1 MNLRNSFLIL
11 FSFVLLLSCAGN
23 KPQPAKVAPDLKTM
37 DMPVDT
43 LVHKGTL
50 ANGLTY
56 YLRHNAKPAKRVEL
70 RLVVNAGSIL
80 ENDLQQGLAHL
91 CEHMAF
97 NGSKHFH
104 KQALVNYLESIGM
117 RFGADLNAYT
127 SFDETVYKL
136 QIPTDDEE
144 ILKKGFWV
152 LQDWAQNVTY
162 DDEEIDKERGVVIEE
177 WRLGRGAQMRML
189 DKQLPIM
196 FKGSKY
202 AHRLPIGQ
210 KAVLDTFKHETLR
223 SFYKTWYHPA
233 LMAVVVTGDLDI
245 PKMEALVHE
254 NFDALTNPQPL
265 PVRKTF
271 DVPDHKETLYAIAS
285 DPEAQYSVVS
295 LNNGYPAEDESTI
308 KAYREGIVERLFT
321 GMFNS
326 RLQEL
331 GQSEDPPFLY
341 GYGYKGG
348 FIRPFK
354 SYSLTAVVKPGGISR
369 GLEAIMTEAR
379 RIEQFGFTGSE
390 LMREKMSALRSMKK
404 SFLERDKQESG
415 RYADEYIRNF
425 LTKESIP
432 GISFEYEMYQKF
444 LPGITLKEV
453 DALADKWVKPHNR
466 VVIVSVPEKEGL
478 AVPTEA
484 GLKQVLV
491 DAQKTK
497 ISAYKDNAL
506 DQPLLAVK
514 PKAGKVVKENHIKD
528 LDLTEW
534 TLSNG
539 VKVVLKPT
547 DFKNDEIVMSSFS
560 PGGASQA
567 STEDLTAAQM
577 AASIVAQSGFG
588 PFNQM
593 QLQKQL
599 AGKVVRV
606 NMGIG
611 ELTEAFY
618 GSTTPQDLKTMLQ
631 LLYLEFTAPREDS
644 TAYNAYLGQMNA
656 FLQNKGASPESI
668 YQDSVLVTF
677 TGHHPRY
684 KPLTME
690 TLKEM
695 DLQKSLAF
703 YKDRYA
709 DAGDFTFFFAGNF
722 DLKTIRPLI
731 ETYLGGLPS
740 TGRKETWKD
749 VTFDYPAQKVEN
761 IFHKGIEPKSQNTI
775 IFSGNIPWSEDNI
788 VLLNALTNVLNIKLR
803 ERLREDKSGTYG
815 VGVRASV
822 SHFPRQR
829 YKITISFGCDP
840 KRVDEL
846 TSEMFSQID
855 SLQQFGLDNSY
866 LDKVKNISQREFEK
880 NVKRNNFWLSKMKY
894 VYFNQIDPENIL
906 KRNERVHKL
915 TMKEIQDAAK
925 KYFNKDKYVRVV
937 VLPEK

>member
-1 MNLRNSFLIL
+1 MNLQKSFLIL

-104 KQALVNYLESIGM
+104 KQELVNYLESIGM

-144 ILKKGFWV
+144 ILKKGFLV

-233 LMAVVVTGDLDI
+233 LMAVVVSGDLDI
-245 PKMEALVHE
+245 SKMEALVHE
-254 NFDALTNPQPL
+254 NFDSLTNPQPL
-265 PVRKTF
+265 PERKTF
-271 DVPDHKETLYAIAS
+271 GVPDHEETLFAIAS

-295 LNNGYPAEDESTI
+295 MNNGYPAEDESTI

-321 GMFNS
+321 GMFNK

-369 GLEAIMTEAR
+369 GLEAIITEAR
-379 RIEQFGFTGSE
+379 RIEQFGFTESE

-425 LTKESIP
+425 LTKEPIP
-432 GISFEYEMYQKF
+432 GIAFEYEMYQKF

-466 VVIVSVPEKEGL
+466 VVVVSVPEKEGL

-484 GLKQVLV
+484 ELKQVLAN
-491 DAQKTK
+491 AQKTK

-547 DFKNDEIVMSSFS
+547 DFKNDEIVMSSYS

-567 STEDLTAAQM
+567 ATEDLTAAQM
-577 AASIVAQSGFG
+577 AANIAAQSGFG
-588 PFNQM
+588 PFDQM

-618 GSTTPQDLKTMLQ
+618 GSTTPQDLETMLQ

-644 TAYNAYLGQMNA
+644 TAYNALMGQMSA

-677 TGHHPRY
+677 SGHHPRY
-684 KPLTME
+684 KPFTME

-695 DLQKSLAF
+695 DLQKSIAF
-703 YKDRYA
+703 YKDRFA

-740 TGRKETWKD
+740 SGRKETWKD
-749 VTFDYPAQKVEN
+749 VTFDYPANKVEN
-761 IFHKGIEPKSQNTI
+761 VFHKGIEPKSQNTI
-775 IFSGNIPWSEDNI
+775 IFSGDIAWSEDNV
-788 VLLNALTNVLNIKLR
+788 VLLNA
-803 ERLREDKSGTYG
+803 
-815 VGVRASV
+815 
-822 SHFPRQR
+822 
-829 YKITISFGCDP
+829 
-840 KRVDEL
+840 
-846 TSEMFSQID
+846 
-855 SLQQFGLDNSY
+855 
-866 LDKVKNISQREFEK
+866 
-880 NVKRNNFWLSKMKY
+880 
-894 VYFNQIDPENIL
+894 
-906 KRNERVHKL
+906 
-915 TMKEIQDAAK
+915 
-925 KYFNKDKYVRVV
+925 
-937 VLPEK
+937 

>member
-1 MNLRNSFLIL
+1 MNFKNGILIL
-11 FSFVLLLSCAGN
+11 FSIGLLFSCAGN
-23 KPQPAKVAPDLKTM
+23 KPQPAKAVLDWTTLP
-37 DMPVDT
+37 MPVDS

-56 YLRHNAKPAKRVEL
+56 YLRQNPKPAKRVEL

-104 KQALVNYLESIGM
+104 KQGLVNYLESIGM

-233 LMAVVVTGDLDI
+233 LMAVVVSGDLDLA
-245 PKMEALVHE
+245 KMEALVHE
-254 NFDALTNPQPL
+254 NFDSLTNPQPL
-265 PVRKTF
+265 PERKTF
-271 DVPDHKETLYAIAS
+271 GVPDHKETLFAIAS

-295 LNNGYPAEDESTI
+295 MNNGYPAEDESTT

-321 GMFNS
+321 GMLNK
-326 RLQEL
+326 RMQEL
-331 GQSEDPPFLY
+331 GQSENPPFLY

-354 SYSLTAVVKPGGISR
+354 NYSLTAVVKPGGIDR
-369 GLEAIMTEAR
+369 GLETLITEAR
-379 RIEQFGFTGSE
+379 RIEQFGFTDSE
-390 LMREKMSALRSMKK
+390 LAREKMNALRSIKK

-425 LTKESIP
+425 LTKEPIP
-432 GISFEYEMYQKF
+432 GIAFEYELYQHF

-453 DALADKWVKPHNR
+453 NALAEKWVKPHNR
-466 VVIVSVPEKEGL
+466 VVVVSVPEKEGL
-478 AVPTEA
+478 PVPTESE
-484 GLKQVLV
+484 LKQVLS
-491 DAQKTK
+491 DAQH
-497 ISAYKDNAL
+497 IAVSAYTDDAL
-506 DQPLLAVK
+506 DQPLLAHT
-514 PKAGKVVKENHIKD
+514 PKAGTVVKENHIND

-547 DFKNDEIVMSSFS
+547 DFKNDEIVMSSYS
-560 PGGASQA
+560 PGGISQA
-567 STEDLTAAQM
+567 ATKNLTPAQM
-577 AASIVAQSGFG
+577 AASIAAQSGFG

-593 QLQKQL
+593 QLQKKL
-599 AGKVVRV
+599 AGRVLRV

-618 GSTTPQDLKTMLQ
+618 GSTTPQDLETMLQ

-644 TAYNAYLGQMNA
+644 TAYKALMGQMSA

-677 TGHHPRY
+677 SGHHPRY

-690 TLKEM
+690 SLKEM
-695 DLQKSLAF
+695 DLRKSIAF
-703 YKDRYA
+703 YKDRFA

-749 VTFDYPAQKVEN
+749 VTFDYPTQKVEN

-775 IFSGNIPWSEDNI
+775 IFSGDIPWSEDNI
-788 VLLNALTNVLNIKLR
+788 VLLNALTGVLNIKLR

-815 VGVRASV
+815 IGVRANL
-822 SHFPRQR
+822 SHYPRQR
-829 YKITISFGCDP
+829 YKISIGFGCDP
-840 KRVDEL
+840 QRVDEL
-846 TSEMFSQID
+846 TTELFSQID
-855 SLQQFGLDNSY
+855 SLQQFGLDKSY

-906 KRNERVHKL
+906 KRNERVQKL
-915 TMKEIQDAAK
+915 TMKEIRDAAN
-925 KYFNKDKYVRVV
+925 KYLNKDKFVRVV